1 MRKRI
6 VLFWLTMLLSSIA
19 LWAQKPV
26 IVTEQ
31 TVQIKKHDTLDFYAG
46 FAASDIIGID
56 VQELHGKKIT
66 SVEVVEYPAI
76 TKFSEYKQTRIR
88 KKITV
93 SKNAVYLF
101 RIINDAS
108 TTRTVKLKVERNI
121 GSEAPADFNTNVVWI
136 DPEASAQDN
145 KIVGYDTVYTPE
157 RKLVKVRTERS
168 EEMICNKTE
177 RVHSHYSIGNKNRQT
192 IGLSLPKDEIGK
204 YSKKRMIAWAYWIGV
219 GEEASK
225 AWAKNVSTIG
235 HLAAGVADI
244 AGGGPLA
251 GLAIGA
257 ITELVKPTMGED
269 VAYWIFVDADNARK
283 FLNKKSFASID
294 KGKGV
299 AAYGKNINR
308 DNRTLYIGLL
318 NDNSVQAIDVNVKVS
333 VIWETEVY
341 EEKLVQTMSLQPRYA
356 KPKNSNKKIPSL
368 YINE

>member
-1 MRKRI
+1 M
-6 VLFWLTMLLSSIA
+6 
-19 LWAQKPV
+19 
-26 IVTEQ
+26 E
-31 TVQIKKHDTLDFYAG
+31 IKVAEKLY
-46 FAASDIIGID
+46 
-56 VQELHGKKIT
+56 
-66 SVEVVEYPAI
+66 I
-76 TKFSEYKQTRIR
+76 TKPSQKMRDWCEKE
-88 KKITV
+88 
-93 SKNAVYLF
+93 L
-101 RIINDAS
+101 IIPN
-108 TTRTVKLKVERNI
+108 
-121 GSEAPADFNTNVVWI
+121 
-136 DPEASAQDN
+136 PE
-145 KIVGYDTVYTPE
+145 
-157 RKLVKVRTERS
+157 
-168 EEMICNKTE
+168 
-177 RVHSHYSIGNKNRQT
+177 
-192 IGLSLPKDEIGK
+192 